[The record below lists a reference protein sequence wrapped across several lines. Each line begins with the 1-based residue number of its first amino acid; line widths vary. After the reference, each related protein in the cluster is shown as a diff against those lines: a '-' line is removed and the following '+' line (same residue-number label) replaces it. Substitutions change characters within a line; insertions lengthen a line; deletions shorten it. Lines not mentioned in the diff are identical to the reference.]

1 MQGHAYVVAGVVEL
15 GAGTGL
21 VGLVLAAAGVIVF
34 VWLICFVE

>member
-15 GAGTGL
+15 GSL